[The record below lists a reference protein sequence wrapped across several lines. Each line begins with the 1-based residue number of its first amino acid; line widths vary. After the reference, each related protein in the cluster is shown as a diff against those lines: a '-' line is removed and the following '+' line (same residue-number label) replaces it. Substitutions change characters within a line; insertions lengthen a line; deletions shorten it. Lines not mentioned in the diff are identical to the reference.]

1 MDESWKFD
9 LERWLAPFLS
19 VFGHKT
25 RARIC
30 PVYVAGLIGA
40 GDRKSVQPGTATSAT
55 TSFIT
60 SSPAAFGT
68 PRRSI
73 RRCSP
78 KPTDFLVAPMRG

>member
-60 SSPAAFGT
+60 SSPARRGT
-68 PRRSI
+68 PHRLRRSYL
-73 RRCSP
+73 P
-78 KPTDFLVAPMRG
+78 KPTGWLVALRPG